1 MNRILT
7 RPMFRLGGSTNGIM
21 TGLDTPKRGLV
32 NEPGSYSVDED
43 KISDDENKIL
53 GQYLSEANLAKKL
66 TDKIYPK
73 QGTDLNQFLINFG
86 LDLMSR
92 SPQGGF
98 LSTAASAAKAPTQ
111 QLYQDIASQKASR
124 RDLETGLFGTL
135 VKARTDLAD
144 ANQFFAK
151 EKNALNAKEQ
161 LDFLNKAINDYNEEK
176 IDEQELFVKAKE
188 VEFIAGIYGIKV
200 GDLPLYTGDG
210 AKSTLDDIEQD
221 LIRDNSSL
229 NEPQNRSLL
238 TREMEK
244 EFNRRKA
251 RATIEALT
259 GLSIELKKQL
269 EQEDQEDQEGE
280 AFEEKAEGGR
290 IGYQNAGPVMPSAM
304 PSNMPAP
311 GIMSKAPENM
321 DQGSTEPGISY
332 DELRARLP
340 SEITDDIVRLI
351 SESPQALEDFATIQ
365 SQQDVNNFNTKYGV
379 NLTLPPEA

>member
-1 MNRILT
+1 
-7 RPMFRLGGSTNGIM
+7 MFRKGGSTNGIM
-21 TGLDTPKRGLV
+21 TGVDTPKRGLV

-43 KISDDENKIL
+43 KISNDENKIL

-111 QLYQDIASQKASR
+111 QLYQDIAAQKAGR

-135 VKARTDLAD
+135 VKARTDLAS
-144 ANQFFAK
+144 ANK
-151 EKNALNAKEQ
+151 LGVREGYVLKVTEQ
-161 LDFLNKAINDYNEEK
+161 LNLLDKAVNDFNERK
-176 IDEQELFVKAKE
+176 IDEQELSSITNRVSKT
-188 VEFIAGIYGIKV
+188 AGLYGVDIS
-200 GDLPLYTGDG
+200 GDLIPYTND
-210 AKSTLDDIEQD
+210 KFIKTTLEDIEED
-221 LIRDNSSL
+221 LITKDSSL
-229 NEPQNRSLL
+229 NLPENKDQL
-238 TREMEK
+238 TKAIEE
-244 EFNRRKA
+244 EFFKRKTQ
-251 RATIEALT
+251 ATIKALSAVSVAL
-259 GLSIELKKQL
+259 GQ
-269 EQEDQEDQEGE
+269 QEDQEDQEVIP
-280 AFEEKAEGGR
+280 EEKAEGGR
-290 IGYQNAGPVMPSAM
+290 IGYQNAGPVMPSAI

-311 GIMSKAPENM
+311 GIMSKAPESM

>member
-1 MNRILT
+1 MNRILK

-111 QLYQDIASQKASR
+111 QLYQDIAAQKAGR

-161 LDFLNKAINDYNEEK
+161 LDFLNKAINDYKEEK

-259 GLSIELKKQL
+259 GLSVELRKQL
-269 EQEDQEDQEGE
+269 EEQEDQEDEE
-280 AFEEKAEGGR
+280 PEEKAAGGR

-311 GIMSKAPENM
+311 GIMSQAPESM
-321 DQGSTEPGISY
+321 DQGPTEPSISY

-365 SQQDVNNFNTKYGV
+365 TQQDVNNFNTKYGV